1 MSKGKSLTMLSFN
14 YKKESKLSKL
24 AKLRVTIVAQ
34 WLTSLANNCEVVGSI
49 PDLPQWVKDLAL
61 L

>member
-1 MSKGKSLTMLSFN
+1 MLSFN